1 MYDLM
6 IDIPT
11 TTGSVAVKI
20 YHIEKIERKNGYTCI
35 FMHAGYNEPRETIF
49 TTLGV
54 KATLN
59 RIKNAYAEM
68 EIAMKKIRG

>member
-1 MYDLM
+1 MHDLM
-6 IDIPT
+6 IDVPT
-11 TTGSVAVKI
+11 QNGSIAVKV
-20 YHIEKIERKNGYTCI
+20 YRIEKIERKNGYTCI
-35 FMHAGYNEPRETIF
+35 YMNSGYNEPKETII

-68 EIAMKKIRG
+68 EAALQKMRG